1 MARTNGSQ
9 TSVGQPGRRLAYLVV
24 LGLAGWGMP
33 AFAQTTYPPEVENQ
47 CRDDYFRFCSPY
59 SLGTDQLR
67 RCMESKGKSLSPNCQ
82 QALKD
87 AGFVKPDRV
96 RRGG

>member
-1 MARTNGSQ
+1 MAYTSGSQ
-9 TSVGQPGRRLAYLVV
+9 TIGQASKRLTFLGV
-24 LGLAGWGMP
+24 LALAAWCGP

-67 RCMESKGKSLSPNCQ
+67 RCMESKGRSLSPNCQ